1 MKKIKYLFQGDS
13 ITDGCRDKNDIHNL
27 GGSYPKYA
35 AAAIRKMYPD
45 VEFEFINL
53 GVWGNRTDDMLAR
66 TDSDIIDVQPDVVT
80 FLLGVNDVWHR
91 YSGVNNTDEM
101 MEANYRA
108 ILTKVKEKTH
118 AKIMIMQPYTVGD
131 CQAHMRAEV
140 ERIHPI
146 IKRLADEFAD
156 AYMPLDDIL
165 QAAENEPAYYAG
177 DGVHPTNEGAAF
189 IGENYVKY
197 VKPILDELVGE

>member
-1 MKKIKYLFQGDS
+1 
-13 ITDGCRDKNDIHNL
+13 
-27 GGSYPKYA
+27 
-35 AAAIRKMYPD
+35 
-45 VEFEFINL
+45 
-53 GVWGNRTDDMLAR
+53 MLAR
-66 TDSDIIDVQPDVVT
+66 ADRDIVDVNPDVVT

-101 MEANYRA
+101 MEANYRE
-108 ILTKVKEKTH
+108 ILKKVKEGTH
-118 AKIMIMQPYTVGD
+118 ARIMIMQPYTVGER
-131 CQAHMRAEV
+131 QSHMRAEV

-165 QAAENEPAYYAG
+165 QAAENEPSYYAG

-197 VKPILDELVGE
+197 VTPLIDELVGE